1 MQDEPSRKGA
11 VDMKPLRIVVIL
23 VVVLLAAGAAYY
35 FWPVNPPP
43 PPPPAAVEAPPPLP
57 AAEPPT
63 HYPIEEQPAA
73 EPRPLPT
80 LKESDPALRD
90 GISAL
95 VGAQAFIRFFNAEEI
110 VRRIVATV
118 DNLPRRRF
126 AQRLSPVKPVGGLL
140 LTTGGEGSVAI
151 APENA
156 ARYAPYVSLVEAIDA
171 KKVVALY
178 VHFYPLF
185 QQAYVDLGYPNG
197 YFNDRLV
204 QVIDNLL
211 ATPDVQG
218 PIRLVV
224 PHVLYQYEDPQL
236 EGRSSGQ
243 KLLLRMG
250 SANGGKVKAKLRE
263 LRAAIVHSPAATH

>member
-1 MQDEPSRKGA
+1 M
-11 VDMKPLRIVVIL
+11 
-23 VVVLLAAGAAYY
+23 
-35 FWPVNPPP
+35 
-43 PPPPAAVEAPPPLP
+43 
-57 AAEPPT
+57 
-63 HYPIEEQPAA
+63 
-73 EPRPLPT
+73 
-80 LKESDPALRD
+80 
-90 GISAL
+90 
-95 VGAQAFIRFFNAEEI
+95 
-110 VRRIVATV
+110 
-118 DNLPRRRF
+118 
-126 AQRLSPVKPVGGLL
+126 GGLL
-140 LTTGGEGSVAI
+140 LTSGGEGSVAI

-156 ARYAPYVSLVEAIDA
+156 ARYAPYVGLVEAIDA
-171 KKVVALY
+171 KKAVALY
-178 VHFYPLF
+178 VHLYPLF

-224 PHVLYQYEDPQL
+224 PHVLYQYEDPEL

-250 SANGGKVKAKLRE
+250 SANAGKVKAKLRE